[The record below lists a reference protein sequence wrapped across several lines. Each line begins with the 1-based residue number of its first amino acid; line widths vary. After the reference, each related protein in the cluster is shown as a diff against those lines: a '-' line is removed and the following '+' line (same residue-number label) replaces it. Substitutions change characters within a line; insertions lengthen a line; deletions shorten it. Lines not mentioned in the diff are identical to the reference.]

1 MPAPRRELILGSR
14 GSALAR
20 WQTNWVMTRLQQA
33 WPALEI
39 RIEYFTTA
47 GDRITERPLPEFGG
61 QGVFTDDLAKALLTQ
76 KIDVA
81 VHSLKDLPVDE
92 IPGLQ
97 VAAIGERAD
106 ARDVLI
112 AGQPRTLQTLPVAS
126 RVGTC
131 SLRRSAQ
138 LLAARPDLSILPVRG
153 NVDTR
158 IRKALNGEYDVVV
171 LAAAGLTRLEM
182 TAHIVEYLPFDV
194 MLPAPGQGALALQCR
209 AGDEPVSD
217 FLLPLDH
224 LPTRQAITAERAFL
238 KALGGG
244 CSAPIAAHAT
254 AQDNTGLQLNGL
266 VAAVDGSRVIRV
278 GGAGS
283 DPQQLGVELAR
294 QALAQGAGAL
304 LP

>member
-1 MPAPRRELILGSR
+1 MHALTRELVVGSR

-20 WQTNWVMTRLQQA
+20 WQTNWVVERLRRA

-39 RIEYFTTA
+39 RVEYFTTA

-61 QGVFTDDLAKALLTQ
+61 QGVFTDDLAKALLNQ

-81 VHSLKDLPVDE
+81 VHSLKDLPVDD

-106 ARDVLI
+106 ARDVLV
-112 AGQPRTLQTLPVAS
+112 AGQAWTLQTLPTSA

-138 LLAARPDLSILPVRG
+138 LLAARPDLAMLPVRG

-158 IRKALNGEYDVVV
+158 IRKALAGEYDVVV

-209 AGDEPVSD
+209 AGDTPVSD
-217 FLLPLDH
+217 FLLLVDH
-224 LPTRQAITAERAFL
+224 LPTRQAVTAERAFL
-238 KALGGG
+238 QALGGG
-244 CSAPIAAHAT
+244 CSAPIAAYAS
-254 AQDNTGLQLNGL
+254 ADGAGLQLDGL
-266 VAAVDGSRVIRV
+266 VAAVDGSRIIRV
-278 GGAGS
+278 MGAGS
-283 DPQQLGVELAR
+283 DPQQLGAELAR